1 MQTLIVCCLQLGW
14 DGVSEESWDQLR
26 AQLYSPANHAAS
38 DARPS
43 SSAARPIAADSAP
56 SAKTAPVSKRPNVHK
71 SPGALP
77 LLPPK
82 MKPSALPSEYRILKS
97 SLQKAEEHA
106 TGILRALESNLADS
120 DHMITL
126 NPRWLAQFAESHD
139 EAAAPDPFELSIQQ
153 ANKMLDFLNQKQREQ
168 EACESMM
175 CQLLDAFNA
184 AEAVRDVK
192 DFGQVVRPSTIA
204 DSTGDWSGVQSE
216 LEIQVA

>member
-1 MQTLIVCCLQLGW
+1 MLALIVCCLQLGW

-26 AQLYSPANHAAS
+26 AQLFSQTNHVAP

-43 SSAARPIAADSAP
+43 SSAARPIAADSTP
-56 SAKTAPVSKRPNVHK
+56 STKTVPASNRPISHK
-71 SPGALP
+71 LPGPLP
-77 LLPPK
+77 LPPPK
-82 MKPSALPSEYRILKS
+82 MKLSALPSEYRILKS
-97 SLQKAEEHA
+97 SLQKAEERA

-126 NPRWLAQFAESHD
+126 DPRWLAQFAESHD
-139 EAAAPDPFELSIQQ
+139 EAAAPDPFERSIQQ

-184 AEAVRDVK
+184 AEVVRDVK

-204 DSTGDWSGVQSE
+204 DSTGDWSGLQSE
-216 LEIQVA
+216 LESQVA